1 MAWQPYQQR
10 SSEIQAAVQA
20 KAKQADPEQTAQAF
34 YDANELGLLDD
45 PALLAWLGQAASVQA
60 ASVQEQP
67 VEQVPASADQPVNA
81 YLREEDLYSVKTLR
95 WLVQNANTPADKLL
109 ARDRYR
115 ELLFDLWR
123 KYLAVTGET
132 WYPPL
137 QNDLWDRYKSIASDP
152 DNA

>member
-20 KAKQADPEQTAQAF
+20 KARQSDPEQNEQAF

-45 PALLAWLGQAASVQA
+45 PALLAWLGQAASVQ
-60 ASVQEQP
+60 EQP
-67 VEQVPASADQPVNA
+67 VEQAQATADQPANS

-95 WLVQNANTPADKLL
+95 WLIQNANSPGDKLM

-123 KYLAVTGET
+123 KYLADTGET

-137 QNDLWDRYKSIASDP
+137 REDLWDRYKLIASDP